1 MRCYAVMYC
10 PMILSILLSSN
21 ILIEIITLQRD
32 SIALQMEW
40 LYLLGKRKF
49 HIMFTP
55 VPGVTIRYGR
65 TSLLE
70 KWHDDVHYSRNMN
83 QILFALN
90 QCFLE

>member
-1 MRCYAVMYC
+1 MYT
-10 PMILSILLSSN
+10 
-21 ILIEIITLQRD
+21 EIINLQRD

-55 VPGVTIRYGR
+55 ITEVNIRCGR

-70 KWHDDVHYSRNMN
+70 KWHDNVHYSRNMN
-83 QILFALN
+83 QILVALN
-90 QCFLE
+90 QCLFGITKGLYIPGALTKM